1 MDENRSNDPFNNRD
15 HSGATEHRRK
25 IPAINIII
33 LIVICGLLIFGA
45 ISYFGGFFGG
55 GGGRHGNMPQDGFTT
70 AFNNVTR
77 LDVSLA
83 NSGINVTTHS
93 GNDVVVNFNPPNSGR
108 YSRPNLDWNSNTG
121 VLRVYQPRG
130 GGFISFGATG
140 GGNVTIFVPMS
151 SAHLISEAVLTTTN
165 GTLNI
170 RGLSASGTIE
180 VRTTN
185 GRLNLDD
192 IAAHEIIGRT
202 TNGRIDANR
211 LNSTRDTT
219 LRTTNGQAS
228 LHTGDVGGHLTVR
241 STNGAV
247 TVTNVDF
254 ERANSDIRTTNG
266 RVVID

>member
-15 HSGATEHRRK
+15 QAGATEHKRK

-33 LIVICGLLIFGA
+33 LVVIVGLLIFGA
-45 ISYFGGFFGG
+45 INYFGGFFGG
-55 GGGRHGNMPQDGFTT
+55 SGGSGNMPQNGFTT
-70 AFNNVTR
+70 QFNNVTR

-93 GNDVVVNFNPPNSGR
+93 GNDLIVDFIPPNSGR
-108 YSRPNLDWNSNTG
+108 YLRPNLDWNSNTG

-130 GGFISFGATG
+130 GGFFSFGITG
-140 GGNVTIFVPMS
+140 GGSLSISVPAN
-151 SAHLISEAVLTTTN
+151 SAHLINDAMLSTSNGAVN
-165 GTLNI
+165 V
-170 RGLSASGTIE
+170 RGLSATGIIE
-180 VRTTN
+180 ARSTN
-185 GRLNLDD
+185 GRVNLDD
-192 IAAHEIIGRT
+192 ITAHEIIGRT

-211 LNSTRDTT
+211 LDSVRDTT
-219 LRTTNGQAS
+219 LRTTNGAAS
-228 LHTGDVGGHLTVR
+228 LNSGSVGGHLTVR

-254 ERANSDIRTTNG
+254 VRANSDIRTTNG